1 MRLFLANFTH
11 CAVQTGHFLPSSK
24 GSLKK
29 IGDLVIAKDFVL
41 VKISLFKKQVGTP
54 TKLERGFNKQVA
66 LMMGGRSGGFQM

>member
-1 MRLFLANFTH
+1 MKSGFLPQCGTVREILAVKNYERKMRLFLANFTH

-41 VKISLFKKQVGTP
+41 VKISLFKK
-54 TKLERGFNKQVA
+54 K
-66 LMMGGRSGGFQM
+66 